1 MKMVSPGR
9 SGESGNYAPCNIL
22 NPSALRRKLC
32 SLLIKLDLEEK
43 LVKRY
48 EGLIQDG
55 KALEHTSPIRS
66 PSGKLEGRDM
76 TYGGHLQKAQAV
88 LES

>member
-1 MKMVSPGR
+1 MVGISVD
-9 SGESGNYAPCNIL
+9 L
-22 NPSALRRKLC
+22 FQ
-32 SLLIKLDLEEK
+32 KLDLEEK

-48 EGLIQDG
+48 DGLIQDG

-76 TYGGHLQKAQAV
+76 TYGGHLLRAQAMRGGKA
-88 LES
+88 

>member
-1 MKMVSPGR
+1 MVSPWR
-9 SGESGNYAPCNIL
+9 SGESGDYAPCNFC
-22 NPSALRRKLC
+22 NPLALRRKLR
-32 SLLIKLDLEEK
+32 SLLIELDLEEK

-55 KALEHTSPIRS
+55 KALEHMSLIRS

-76 TYGGHLQKAQAV
+76 TYSGHLQRAQAV
-88 LES
+88 LGS

>member
-1 MKMVSPGR
+1 MKMVSPWR
-9 SGESGNYAPCNIL
+9 SGESGDYVPCNFC
-22 NPSALRRKLC
+22 NPSALRRKLR
-32 SLLIKLDLEEK
+32 SLLIELDLEEK

-55 KALEHTSPIRS
+55 KALEHMSLIRS

-76 TYGGHLQKAQAV
+76 TYSGHLQRAQAV
-88 LES
+88 LGS